1 MIRRPP
7 RSTLFPYTTLFRSIE
22 RCPVFGGR
30 IKRFDAERAKAVP
43 GVRHVVPLDASP
55 WTGTNGAWGVGCA
68 AGVAVV
74 ADSYWQAVTGRRALE
89 IEWDEGDNGSLDS
102 DAIRAQFTRLAEQPG
117 AEGRKNG
124 D

>member
-1 MIRRPP
+1 PTP
-7 RSTLFPYTTLFRSIE
+7 RS
-22 RCPVFGGR
+22 
-30 IKRFDAERAKAVP
+30 
-43 GVRHVVPLDASP
+43 SP

-102 DAIRAQFTRLAEQPG
+102 DAIRAQFTRLAEQPRAQARQHGDAPIALAG
-117 AEGRKNG
+117 AAKRVEAVYEVPFLPPATFEAVDCQGH
-124 D
+124 